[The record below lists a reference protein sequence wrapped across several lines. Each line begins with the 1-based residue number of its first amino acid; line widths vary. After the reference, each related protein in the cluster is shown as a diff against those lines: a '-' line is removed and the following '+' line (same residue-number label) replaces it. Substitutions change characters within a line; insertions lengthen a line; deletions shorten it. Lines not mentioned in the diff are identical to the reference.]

1 MNSANLSDT
10 QCYNISVDFDVEDI
24 CDRSSDCSD
33 IVLLSHL
40 TKTNKNDYV
49 SLIEGRDTTEV
60 RVKLP
65 EKCTMS
71 CLTPSSS
78 TDSSSSTGLS
88 VIIMIVIAIVLSL
101 SVVVAIVVILA
112 VYCKRKLKKYNIS
125 L

>member
-10 QCYNISVDFDVEDI
+10 QCYNISVDFDAEDI

-40 TKTNKNDYV
+40 TKTNENDYV

-65 EKCTMS
+65 ERCTMS
-71 CLTPSSS
+71 CLTP

-88 VIIMIVIAIVLSL
+88 VIIIIVIAIVSL
-101 SVVVAIVVILA
+101 SVVVAIVVTIA
-112 VYCKRKLKKYNIS
+112 VCFWYRKRKLEKYNIS

>member
-49 SLIEGRDTTEV
+49 SLIEGRDTTEL

-71 CLTPSSS
+71 CLTP
-78 TDSSSSTGLS
+78 SSSTGLS

>member
-10 QCYNISVDFDVEDI
+10 QCYNFSVDYDAEDI

-49 SLIEGRDTTEV
+49 FLKEGMDTTEV

-65 EKCTMS
+65 EKCTES

-78 TDSSSSTGLS
+78 TGSSSSTV
-88 VIIMIVIAIVLSL
+88 VIIIFTAIILSL
-101 SVVVAIVVILA
+101 SVVVAIVIIIA
-112 VYCKRKLKKYNIS
+112 VVLCYRSRKHNIS

>member
-49 SLIEGRDTTEV
+49 SLIEGSDTTEV
-60 RVKLP
+60 RIKLP
-65 EKCTMS
+65 ERCTMS
-71 CLTPSSS
+71 CLTP

-88 VIIMIVIAIVLSL
+88 VIIIIVIAIVSL
-101 SVVVAIVVILA
+101 SVVVAIVVTIA
-112 VYCKRKLKKYNIS
+112 VFLVS
-125 L
+125 